1 VSERAPDSGPTLL
14 GRVLW
19 PRRHTAAT
27 PPEAP
32 GAPALDAIDA
42 RPSALMERLDAIER
56 GLAGLARRLPS
67 PHEGQATPA
76 GAVMPAE
83 VAPALAALEK
93 SVSRAGREQFKTL
106 ALVQTQQEQL
116 DAALDALRVADA
128 RREEELAAWPAR
140 AQRARDAARLEVALE
155 LLPAL
160 DGLDEAIN
168 SGQRLLDRPAPP
180 PPTLLDRLFLRRREQ
195 DVRGS
200 EEAPLR
206 EAMAA
211 WLAGLTFIKQR
222 LLDVL
227 AAEGVRPIAALGQPF
242 DPHYHVALD
251 VAPAGEGLEPGMVA
265 AESRR
270 GYVAGDRVLRYA
282 EVTVVADVLPQGV
295 ADALPQGVADALP
308 QGVADALPQGADQ

>member
-1 VSERAPDSGPTLL
+1 VSERAPDSVPTLL

-19 PRRHTAAT
+19 PRRHTAGT
-27 PPEAP
+27 PPD
-32 GAPALDAIDA
+32 APAAPAMDAVDA

-67 PHEGQATPA
+67 PHEGQATPP
-76 GAVMPAE
+76 GADTPDG

-93 SVSRAGREQFKTL
+93 SVSRASREQFKTL

-116 DAALDALRVADA
+116 GAALEALRVADA

-140 AQRARDAARLEVALE
+140 AQRARDAARLEVARGLF
-155 LLPAL
+155 PAL

-168 SGQRLLDRPAPP
+168 SGQRLLDQPAAAPP
-180 PPTLLDRLFLRRREQ
+180 ASFLDRLFSRRREE

-206 EAMAA
+206 EAMTA

-242 DPHYHVALD
+242 DPHYHVAVD
-251 VAPAGEGLEPGMVA
+251 VAPAGEGLAAGMVA

-270 GYVAGDRVLRYA
+270 GYVAGDRVLRYG
-282 EVTVVADVLPQGV
+282 EVTVVADAP
-295 ADALPQGVADALP
+295 PTSR
-308 QGVADALPQGADQ
+308 

>member
-1 VSERAPDSGPTLL
+1 M
-14 GRVLW
+14 
-19 PRRHTAAT
+19 
-27 PPEAP
+27 
-32 GAPALDAIDA
+32 DAVDA

-56 GLAGLARRLPS
+56 GLAGVARRLPS
-67 PHEGQATPA
+67 PQEGQATPS
-76 GAVMPAE
+76 GAVTPDE

-116 DAALDALRVADA
+116 GAALDALRVADA

-140 AQRARDAARLEVALE
+140 AQRARDAARLEVAQALF
-155 LLPAL
+155 PAL
-160 DGLDEAIN
+160 DGLAEALN
-168 SGQRLLDRPAPP
+168 SGQRLLDQPAAPP
-180 PPTLLDRLFLRRREQ
+180 PASFLDRLFLRRREE

-200 EEAPLR
+200 EDAALR

-211 WLAGLTFIKQR
+211 WLTGLTFIKQR

-242 DPHYHVALD
+242 DPHYHVAVD
-251 VAPAGEGLEPGMVA
+251 VAPAGEGLAPGMVA

-282 EVTVVADVLPQGV
+282 EVTVA
-295 ADALPQGVADALP
+295 ADAPP
-308 QGVADALPQGADQ
+308 ISR

>member
-1 VSERAPDSGPTLL
+1 MSERAPDSVPTLL

-19 PRRHTAAT
+19 PRRHTAGT
-27 PPEAP
+27 PPA
-32 GAPALDAIDA
+32 APAAPAMDAVDA

-67 PHEGQATPA
+67 PHEGQATPP
-76 GAVMPAE
+76 GADTPDG
-83 VAPALAALEK
+83 VAPVLAALEK
-93 SVSRAGREQFKTL
+93 SVSRASREQFKTL

-116 DAALDALRVADA
+116 GAALEALRVADA

-140 AQRARDAARLEVALE
+140 AQRARDAARLEVARGLF
-155 LLPAL
+155 PAL

-168 SGQRLLDRPAPP
+168 SGQRLLDQPAATPP
-180 PPTLLDRLFLRRREQ
+180 ASFLDRLFSRRREE

-206 EAMAA
+206 EAMTA

-242 DPHYHVALD
+242 DPHYHVAVD
-251 VAPAGEGLEPGMVA
+251 VAPAGEGLTAGMVA

-270 GYVAGDRVLRYA
+270 GYVTGDRVLRYA
-282 EVTVVADVLPQGV
+282 EVTVVADAP
-295 ADALPQGVADALP
+295 PTSR
-308 QGVADALPQGADQ
+308 

>member
-1 VSERAPDSGPTLL
+1 MSERVPDSGPTLL

-27 PPEAP
+27 PSDVPS
-32 GAPALDAIDA
+32 APAMDAVDA

-67 PHEGQATPA
+67 THEGQATPA
-76 GAVMPAE
+76 GAVTPEE

-93 SVSRAGREQFKTL
+93 SVNRAGREQFKTL

-116 DAALDALRVADA
+116 SAALDALRVADA
-128 RREEELAAWPAR
+128 RREEELAVWPAR
-140 AQRARDAARLEVALE
+140 AQRARDAARLEVALD
-155 LLPAL
+155 LFPAL

-180 PPTLLDRLFLRRREQ
+180 PPPAFLERLFPRRREQ

-200 EEAPLR
+200 EEAALR

-211 WLAGLTFIKQR
+211 WLTGLTFIKQR

-251 VAPAGEGLEPGMVA
+251 VAPAGEGLAPGMVA

-282 EVTVVADVLPQGV
+282 EVTVVADIV
-295 ADALPQGVADALP
+295 P

>member
-1 VSERAPDSGPTLL
+1 MSERVPDSGPTLL

-27 PPEAP
+27 PSDVPSAP
-32 GAPALDAIDA
+32 SAPAMDAVDA

-67 PHEGQATPA
+67 PQEEQATPA
-76 GAVMPAE
+76 GAVTPAE

-116 DAALDALRVADA
+116 SAALDALRVGDA
-128 RREEELAAWPAR
+128 RREEELAVWPAR
-140 AQRARDAARLEVALE
+140 AQRARDAARLEVARGLF
-155 LLPAL
+155 PAL

-180 PPTLLDRLFLRRREQ
+180 PAFLERLFPRRREQ

-200 EEAPLR
+200 EEAALR
-206 EAMAA
+206 EALAA
-211 WLAGLTFIKQR
+211 WLTGLTFIKQR

-251 VAPAGEGLEPGMVA
+251 VAPAGEGLAPGMVA

-282 EVTVVADVLPQGV
+282 EVTVVADIV
-295 ADALPQGVADALP
+295 P

>member
-19 PRRHTAAT
+19 PRRHTAGT
-27 PPEAP
+27 PPD
-32 GAPALDAIDA
+32 APAAPAMDAVDA

-56 GLAGLARRLPS
+56 GLAGVARRLPS
-67 PHEGQATPA
+67 SQEGQATPS
-76 GAVMPAE
+76 GAVTPDDATPAE

-116 DAALDALRVADA
+116 GAALDALRVADA

-140 AQRARDAARLEVALE
+140 AQRARDAARLEVAQALF
-155 LLPAL
+155 PAL
-160 DGLDEAIN
+160 DGLDEALN
-168 SGQRLLDRPAPP
+168 SGQRLLDQPAAPP
-180 PPTLLDRLFLRRREQ
+180 PASFLDRLFLRRREE
-195 DVRGS
+195 DVCGS
-200 EEAPLR
+200 EDAPLR

-242 DPHYHVALD
+242 DPHYHVAVD
-251 VAPAGEGLEPGMVA
+251 VAPAGEGLAPGMVA

-282 EVTVVADVLPQGV
+282 EVTVA
-295 ADALPQGVADALP
+295 ADAPP
-308 QGVADALPQGADQ
+308 ISR